1 MTRMRV
7 VLLASAEQDLKEL
20 RSYILKNFSRLTWQT
35 SYDQIKASISN
46 LATFP
51 HLGRIPDELE
61 VLQLTQYRQI
71 LSGKNRVIYEVR
83 QDTVF
88 IHAIIDTRR
97 DMMSFLMA
105 RLLR

>member
-1 MTRMRV
+1 MRV

-20 RSYILKNFSRLTWQT
+20 RSYILKNFSRLTWQKT
-35 SYDQIKASISN
+35 YGQLKEAIGN

-51 HLGRIPDELE
+51 YLGAIPGELE
-61 VLQLTQYRQI
+61 VIQLTQYRQI

>member
-1 MTRMRV
+1 MRV
-7 VLLASAEQDLKEL
+7 VLLASAEQDVKEL

-35 SYDQIKASISN
+35 TYGKLKESVGN
-46 LATFP
+46 LATHP
-51 HLGRIPDELE
+51 YLGAIPDELE
-61 VLQLTQYRQI
+61 ALQLTQYRQI

-88 IHAIIDTRR
+88 IHAIMDTRR

>member
-1 MTRMRV
+1 MRLPPATDQTADFIETTRRVFITPQIQMT
-7 VLLASAEQDLKEL
+7 Q
-20 RSYILKNFSRLTWQT
+20 F
-35 SYDQIKASISN
+35 
-46 LATFP
+46 
-51 HLGRIPDELE
+51 
-61 VLQLTQYRQI
+61 RQI

-97 DMMSFLMA
+97 DMMAFLMA

>member
-1 MTRMRV
+1 MTGMRV

-20 RSYILKNFSRLTWQT
+20 RSYILKKFSRLTWQKT
-35 SYDQIKASISN
+35 YGQLKDAIRH

-51 HLGRIPDELE
+51 LLGGIPDELE
-61 VLQLTQYRQI
+61 ALELTQYRQI

-88 IHAIIDTRR
+88 VHAIMDTRR
-97 DMMSFLMA
+97 DMTSFLLA

>member
-1 MTRMRV
+1 MRV

-20 RSYILKNFSRLTWQT
+20 RSYILKNFSRLTWQKT
-35 SYDQIKASISN
+35 YSQLKQAIGN
-46 LATFP
+46 LVTHP
-51 HLGRIPDELE
+51 YLGGIPDELE
-61 VLQLTQYRQI
+61 LIQLTQYRQI

-97 DMMSFLMA
+97 DMMAFLMA

>member
-1 MTRMRV
+1 MSRMRV
-7 VLLASAEQDLKEL
+7 LLLASAEQDVKEL

-35 SYDQIKASISN
+35 SYGQLKESIRN

-51 HLGRIPDELE
+51 YLGRIPDELE
-61 VLQLTQYRQI
+61 ALQLTQYRQI
-71 LSGKNRVIYEVR
+71 LVGKNRVIYEVR

-97 DMMSFLMA
+97 DMLSFLMA

>member
-1 MTRMRV
+1 MSRMRV
-7 VLLASAEQDLKEL
+7 LLLASAEQDVKEL

-35 SYDQIKASISN
+35 SYGQLKESIRN

-51 HLGRIPDELE
+51 YLGRIPDELE
-61 VLQLTQYRQI
+61 APQLTQYRQI
-71 LSGKNRVIYEVR
+71 LVGKNRVIYEVR

-97 DMMSFLMA
+97 DMLSFLMA